1 MDINWLNLYTTH
13 EKSHHY
19 IPIIPKSKSAIF
31 YEIPLQTSTGSLL
44 SKEVKDS
51 AYEFETNVN
60 QVFTTMMLF
69 IDYNDYYQK

>member
-19 IPIIPKSKSAIF
+19 IPIILTSKSAIF
-31 YEIPLQTSTGSLL
+31 YKIMLQASTGSLL
-44 SKEVKDS
+44 SKRKDS
-51 AYEFETNVN
+51 AYEIETN